1 MFRLMFDMEGFRVIC
16 LFANHE
22 CFIVRVLG
30 RLIVLLVTVPQ
41 LSFIPAMKSTVRRII
56 NRC

>member
-1 MFRLMFDMEGFRVIC
+1 MFDMEGFRVIC